1 MIIKRSIL
9 TIFFTIQNAVS
20 TRGYLM
26 NPLPFGTNTINRIY
40 NQFNNVANGDTMKKY
55 NSKNIEIDKQQLPLS
70 RHKKANLIEA
80 LSSMQ

>member
-1 MIIKRSIL
+1 MKS
-9 TIFFTIQNAVS
+9 FEQQ
-20 TRGYLM
+20 
-26 NPLPFGTNTINRIY
+26 LPSDKFLRIHKSY
-40 NQFNNVANGDTMKKY
+40 IVNLEKVERY